1 MYIYPLLLVGQFLKN
16 LDNYEL
22 NDIFSRYQYLHIAFH
37 FHRLAKYYS
46 NAHYGQGSGPI
57 MMDDVNCVGT
67 ELDIA
72 DCTFLGWVITGC
84 SHVEDIGVSCGVYT
98 V

>member
-1 MYIYPLLLVGQFLKN
+1 
-16 LDNYEL
+16 
-22 NDIFSRYQYLHIAFH
+22 
-37 FHRLAKYYS
+37 
-46 NAHYGQGSGPI
+46 